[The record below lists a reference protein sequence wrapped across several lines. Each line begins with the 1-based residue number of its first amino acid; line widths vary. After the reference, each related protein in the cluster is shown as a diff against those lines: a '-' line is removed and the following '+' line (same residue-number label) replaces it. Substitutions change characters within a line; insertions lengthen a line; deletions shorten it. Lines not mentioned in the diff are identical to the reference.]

1 MTYRNKKQFL
11 INFFYYGILLAGFVV
26 YMVTTVLN
34 MKKLSESVIK
44 FETQNTRYLL
54 HLTSDTKKAV
64 TV

>member
-1 MTYRNKKQFL
+1 
-11 INFFYYGILLAGFVV
+11 
-26 YMVTTVLN
+26 

-44 FETQNTRYLL
+44 FETQNTLYLL